1 MIYVYI
7 ICGVLILICAFV
19 FTQHLWDK
27 PKDTVDMM
35 AKFDTIVKKGLS
47 LGKRAKV
54 IELRENFIKI
64 GVRDKSGESAYMVKQ
79 RPGAEFRVMYILE
92 YNKEYKDL
100 KINHV
105 YPDDADQNEILA
117 QFDKE
122 IAESL
127 VKR

>member
-1 MIYVYI
+1 MIYIYI
-7 ICGVLILICAFV
+7 ILGILAFICIFV
-19 FTQHLWDK
+19 FASARLRRPD
-27 PKDTVDMM
+27 DSVDMM
-35 AKFDTIVKKGLS
+35 AKFEPIVKKGLS

-79 RPGAEFRVMYILE
+79 RPGGEFRVMYILE
-92 YNKEYKDL
+92 YNREYKDL

-105 YPDDADQNEILA
+105 YPDNADQNEILA
-117 QFDKE
+117 QFEKE

-127 VKR
+127 VRR